1 VDETALGAEETD
13 VWFDN
18 SAHLP
23 MIEEP
28 GRLFA
33 ALLEDV
39 RPLAMERP

>member
-1 VDETALGAEETD
+1 MKRLSAPKTQI

-18 SAHLP
+18 SAQLP

-28 GRLFA
+28 GRAFV

-39 RPLAMERP
+39 RPLAKERGK